1 MRGGSGPAFDIASRT
16 GVTLRL
22 QRHPGSRFLTNH
34 DWIIVGAGFTG
45 AVLAERIATQLDQR
59 VLVVDRRDHIA
70 GNAYDGL
77 GEHGILVHKYGPHI
91 FHTNSEKVSRY
102 LSAFTAW
109 RPYEHRVLGEIDGKL
124 VPIPFNLDSLDA
136 LFPAREA
143 QALTRLLIETY
154 GADRNVPILKMRESG
169 GALKDLA
176 DFIYAKVFEGYT
188 LKQWS
193 LRPEELDPSVSAR
206 VPVRIGRDGRYFQ
219 DSFQQMPA
227 DGYTAMFERILG
239 HPNIEVATSADFRI
253 LPPSDAK
260 VIFTGPIDEYFGY
273 EFGAL
278 PYRSLRFDFFARP
291 ERRAQPVGTVN
302 FPNGHAYTRITEFKH
317 LTGQEAEGTVL
328 VEEYPQAHAPGKNEP
343 YYPIPTPD
351 NAERL
356 KPYLAAARALDG
368 KVWFAGRLGDYAYY
382 NMDQACGRALAL
394 FEKQIAPFARG

>member
-1 MRGGSGPAFDIASRT
+1 M
-16 GVTLRL
+16 
-22 QRHPGSRFLTNH
+22 
-34 DWIIVGAGFTG
+34 
-45 AVLAERIATQLDQR
+45 
-59 VLVVDRRDHIA
+59 
-70 GNAYDGL
+70 
-77 GEHGILVHKYGPHI
+77 
-91 FHTNSEKVSRY
+91 
-102 LSAFTAW
+102 
-109 RPYEHRVLGEIDGKL
+109 
-124 VPIPFNLDSLDA
+124 PIPFNLDSLDA

-219 DSFQQMPA
+219 DSFQRMPA
-227 DGYTAMFERILG
+227 DGYTAMFERILS
-239 HPNIEVATSADFRI
+239 HPNIEVATSADFR
-253 LPPSDAK
+253 DMKQNGAK

-302 FPNGHAYTRITEFKH
+302 YPNDHAYTRITEFKH